1 MPFTFRCTEVHPCQY
16 NRPVIDNKGNVSSAL
31 TDIVSVRFAPVDEA
45 QAAWPLDAH
54 GDLQLHSILPE
65 AAKDFEVGAL
75 YTLEL
80 TRQK

>member
-1 MPFTFRCTEVHPCQY
+1 MPFTFRCTEVNPCQY
-16 NRPVIDNKGNVSSAL
+16 NRPVIDNKGVVSGAP
-31 TDIVSVRFAPVDEA
+31 TDIVSVRFAPVDDA
-45 QAAWPLDAH
+45 NLIWPQDAH
-54 GDLQLHSILPE
+54 GDLQMHSILPE